1 MLMKKILLTLTFS
14 LLTIFGFGQT
24 TTCPTPSASGVYI
37 NLDTSYLAGTV
48 VQGFTNV
55 DLCFYNNTSTK
66 ITAFQFRVFYDNSA
80 FSGIDTITS
89 LNTSFAQNLKYS
101 VNQSAGH
108 ATITM
113 TYTGSLS
120 TFEISSGPMIRLK
133 LRHVTGFASLTSI
146 ANMTFGTVSTYP
158 AIAAKQDGTDNT
170 LTLQNYG
177 GVIAPQTMSF
187 KGTFTNVTG
196 TGAKN
201 LTVAL
206 EKKLKPSGSWVQVTS
221 QLTNTQGKFAFKDVS
236 IDTTGYFVR
245 IKVQGDTMSVGNV
258 ISTADA
264 QKVQDY
270 VLGTQTP
277 TGFNYYA
284 ADVNG
289 DNSLTISDAWGT
301 FGRISGRFSVWPNS
315 VKDVKFFTVAQ
326 YNTINNSSTNY
337 TSTIA
342 GETNFTFDIV
352 AGQPDSVTYY
362 VLVPGDANGTG
373 YKMARVTPIEVL
385 ITPQPGVEHQIYN
398 VIDSRVQYDFPT
410 TTIEVNVPRLKVQE
424 GNLVNVPVKVLTN
437 GDKLGSL
444 QFGLKY
450 NDTLLEFKGV
460 ETKSATSSWVSYLNT
475 NDNQIDWGGFDANNH
490 SKPLVDG
497 DEVVTLQFIA
507 KKPQAE
513 WTVSPLWT
521 TNKFAGNNQC
531 KDLEIIPT
539 NGIIQVYK
547 MSMGGD
553 LTGNDEIMVSPNPTD
568 DVTAITFKVKE
579 YGSVKLSIKDL
590 MGREYEVVLDGSV
603 PKGEYSY
610 MVDLGSLSPGVYVAI
625 LQRIDKNIA
634 TKIVV
639 Q

>member
-1 MLMKKILLTLTFS
+1 MKKILLSLTFS
-14 LLTIFGFGQT
+14 LLTIFGYSQ
-24 TTCPTPSASGVYI
+24 TCPTPTNSGVYI
-37 NLDTSYLAGTV
+37 TLDTSYLAGTV
-48 VQGFTNV
+48 VQGYTNV
-55 DLCFYNNTSTK
+55 GLCFYNNTSTD
-66 ITAFQFRVFYDNSA
+66 ITAFQFRVFYDNAA
-80 FSGIDTITS
+80 FSEVDTITS
-89 LNTSFAQNLKYS
+89 LNTSFAQNLKY
-101 VNQSAGH
+101 VDNPAGGY

-120 TFEISSGPMIRLK
+120 TFEIPNGPIVQLK
-133 LRHVTGFASLTSI
+133 LTHVSGFASLTSI
-146 ANMTFGTVSTYP
+146 ADMSFGTVTYP

-170 LTLQNYG
+170 LTLQNFG
-177 GVIAPQTMSF
+177 GEIAPQTMSYH
-187 KGTFTNVTG
+187 GTFTNVTG

-206 EKKLKPSGSWVQVTS
+206 EKKLKPSGSWVQVTTD
-221 QLTNTQGKFAFKDVS
+221 LTDLSGDFSFDDIP
-236 IDTTGYFVR
+236 IDTTGYYVR
-245 IKVQGDTMSVGNV
+245 LKIQGDTMGVGNV

-277 TGFNYYA
+277 TGFDFYT

-289 DNSLTISDAWGT
+289 DNNLTISDAWGT
-301 FGRISGRFSVWPNS
+301 FGRISGRFSVWPNN

-337 TSTIA
+337 TSSIA
-342 GETNFTFDIV
+342 GTTNFTFDIV
-352 AGQPDSVTYY
+352 AGQPDSVTFY

-373 YKMARVTPIEVL
+373 YNMARMTPIEVL

-398 VIDSRVQYDFPT
+398 VIDSRVEYDFPT
-410 TTIEVNVPRLKVQE
+410 TTIEVNVPRLSVQE

-437 GDKLGSL
+437 GTELGSL

-475 NDNQIDWGGFDANNH
+475 NDNQIDWGGFDVNNH
-490 SKPLVDG
+490 TKPLVDG
-497 DEVVTLQFIA
+497 AEVVTLQFVA

-531 KDLEIIPT
+531 KDLEITPT
-539 NGIIQVYK
+539 NGIVQVYK
-547 MSMGGD
+547 MAFGGD

-568 DVTAITFKVKE
+568 DFTTITFKVKE
-579 YGSVKLSIKDL
+579 YGPVKLSVKDL

-610 MVDLGSLSPGVYVAI
+610 MVDLGNLSPGVYVAM
-625 LQRIDKNIA
+625 LRRVDTNIA

>member
-1 MLMKKILLTLTFS
+1 MKKILLTLTFS

-24 TTCPTPSASGVYI
+24 TTCPIPSTAGVYI

-48 VQGFTNV
+48 AQGFTNV

-66 ITAFQFRVFYDNSA
+66 ITAFQFRVLYDNSA

-101 VNQSAGH
+101 VSQASGY
-108 ATITM
+108 ATVTM

-120 TFEISSGPMIRLK
+120 TFEIPSGPIIRLK
-133 LRHVTGFASLTSI
+133 LHHVTGFASLTSI

-221 QLTNTQGKFAFKDVS
+221 QLTNLQGKFNFTNVA

-245 IKVQGDTMSVGNV
+245 IKVQGDTMGVGNV
-258 ISTADA
+258 ISAADA

-277 TGFNYYA
+277 TGFDFYH

-289 DNSLTISDAWGT
+289 DNNLTISDAWGT
-301 FGRISGRFSVWPNS
+301 FGRISGRFTQWPNS

-342 GETNFTFDIV
+342 GNTNFTFDII
-352 AGQPDSVTYY
+352 AGQPDSVTFY

-373 YKMARVTPIEVL
+373 YHMARMTPIEVL
-385 ITPQPGVEHQIYN
+385 ITPQPGIEHQIYN
-398 VIDSRVQYDFPT
+398 VIDTRVEYDFPT
-410 TTIEVNVPRLKVQE
+410 SSIEVNVPRISVQE

-437 GDKLGSL
+437 GTELGSL

-475 NDNQIDWGGFDANNH
+475 NDNQIDWGGFDVNNH
-490 SKPLVDG
+490 AKPLRDG
-497 DEVVTLQFIA
+497 DEAVTLQFTA
-507 KKPQAE
+507 KQPQSTWE
-513 WTVSPLWT
+513 TSPLWT

-531 KDLEIIPT
+531 KDLEITPT

-547 MSMGGD
+547 MTMGGN
-553 LTGNDEIMVSPNPTD
+553 LMGEDEMTVSPNPTD
-568 DVTAITFKVKE
+568 DFTTITFKVKE
-579 YGSVKLSIKDL
+579 YGHVKLVIKDL
-590 MGREYEVVLDGSV
+590 MGREYNVILDGSV
-603 PKGEYSY
+603 PKGKYSY
-610 MVDLGSLSPGVYVAI
+610 MVDLGQLSPGIYVAHLRNTNSSI
-625 LQRIDKNIA
+625 YQK
-634 TKIVV
+634 VV
-639 Q
+639 VE

>member
-1 MLMKKILLTLTFS
+1 
-14 LLTIFGFGQT
+14 
-24 TTCPTPSASGVYI
+24 
-37 NLDTSYLAGTV
+37 
-48 VQGFTNV
+48 
-55 DLCFYNNTSTK
+55 
-66 ITAFQFRVFYDNSA
+66 
-80 FSGIDTITS
+80 
-89 LNTSFAQNLKYS
+89 
-101 VNQSAGH
+101 
-108 ATITM
+108 
-113 TYTGSLS
+113 
-120 TFEISSGPMIRLK
+120 
-133 LRHVTGFASLTSI
+133 
-146 ANMTFGTVSTYP
+146 MTFGTVSTYP

-221 QLTNTQGKFAFKDVS
+221 QLTNTQGKFNFTNVA

-245 IKVQGDTMSVGNV
+245 IKVQGDTMGVGNV
-258 ISTADA
+258 ISAADA

-289 DNSLTISDAWGT
+289 DNNLTISDAWGV
-301 FGRISGRFSVWPNS
+301 FGRISGRFTQWPNS

-342 GETNFTFDIV
+342 GTTNFTYDIV

-373 YKMARVTPIEVL
+373 YHMARMTPIEVL
-385 ITPQPGVEHQIYN
+385 ISPQPGVEHQIYN
-398 VIDSRVQYDFPT
+398 VIDTRVEYDFPT
-410 TTIEVNVPRLKVQE
+410 TSIEVNVPRLSVQE
-424 GNLVNVPVKVLTN
+424 GNLVNIPVKVLTN
-437 GDKLGSL
+437 GAELGSL

-475 NDNQIDWGGFDANNH
+475 NDNQIDWGGFDVNNH
-490 SKPLVDG
+490 TKPLRDG
-497 DEVVTLQFIA
+497 DDVVTLQFVA
-507 KKPQAE
+507 KQPQSTWAA
-513 WTVSPLWT
+513 SPLWT

-531 KDLEIIPT
+531 KDMEITPT
-539 NGIIQVYK
+539 NGVIQVYK
-547 MSMGGD
+547 MTMGGD
-553 LTGNDEIMVSPNPTD
+553 LLGDNEMTVSPNPTSD
-568 DVTAITFKVKE
+568 FTTITFKVKQ
-579 YGSVKLSIKDL
+579 YGPVKLTINDML
-590 MGREYEVVLDGSV
+590 GREYNVVVDGSI
-603 PKGEYSY
+603 PKGKYSY
-610 MVDLGSLSPGVYVAI
+610 MVDLGYLSPGVYVAHLRNTETSI
-625 LQRIDKNIA
+625 FQK
-634 TKIVV
+634 VV
-639 Q
+639 VE